1 MEDQVPE
8 DVVKD
13 RFDRLLLEVQKI
25 SAEMC
30 ARHEGDV
37 QKVLVESKNEHDSS
51 MMTGRLG
58 NNLLVHFPGDESL
71 IGQILDVRLNES
83 RGFYYIGERVEEK

>member
-1 MEDQVPE
+1 M
-8 DVVKD
+8 
-13 RFDRLLLEVQKI
+13 
-25 SAEMC
+25 
-30 ARHEGDV
+30 
-37 QKVLVESKNEHDSS
+37 ESKNEHDSS